1 MTPTSVES
9 PLTHHLLY
17 LDSFYESLLL
27 LSSMTLF
34 LSLTHIAPYRATF
47 MFRAPTVYKRPR
59 TSLTLTSSVKSLL
72 TTTIITFTL
81 TLNSDTPLLLPSTL
95 LLN

>member
-1 MTPTSVES
+1 MHSLIPESLMTPTSVES

-17 LDSFYESLLL
+17 CDFFYESLLL

-34 LSLTHIAPYRATF
+34 LTLTHVALYRATF
-47 MFRAPTVYKRPR
+47 MFRAPTVYERPW
-59 TSLTLTSSVKSLL
+59 TSLSLTSSVKSLF

-81 TLNSDTPLLLPSTL
+81 TLNSDTP
-95 LLN
+95 